1 MKNEL
6 KQLATKEDIDYKKL
20 SQEISSYSF
29 NFFRKCATPYMFQ
42 KNLMTNKIRINAAN
56 DDRREF
62 VFDMM
67 KGYNVNSFFTEK

>member
-1 MKNEL
+1 
-6 KQLATKEDIDYKKL
+6 
-20 SQEISSYSF
+20 
-29 NFFRKCATPYMFQ
+29 MFQ

-56 DDRREF
+56 DDQREF